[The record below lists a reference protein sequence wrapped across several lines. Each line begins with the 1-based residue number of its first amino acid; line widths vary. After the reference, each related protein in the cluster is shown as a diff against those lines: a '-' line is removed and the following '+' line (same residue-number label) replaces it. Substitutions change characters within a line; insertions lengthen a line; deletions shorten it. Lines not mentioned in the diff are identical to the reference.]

1 MKTLFTITAVLTAF
15 LGVTW
20 LLMPEAMLGQWG
32 VETDAVGVYMSRR
45 YAGLFFGYSTI
56 MWLSRGAAAS
66 QARGAV
72 LAGGMVVT
80 GAMTAISLYGVLAG
94 LVGPVAWGTV
104 VIEIGLVSG
113 FAYFHFGAKK

>member
-1 MKTLFTITAVLTAF
+1 MKTLFTITSVLTAL

-20 LLMPEAMLGQWG
+20 LLVPEAMLGQWA
-32 VETDAVGVYMSRR
+32 VQTDAVGVYMSRR

-56 MWLSRGAAAS
+56 MWLSRGAAES
-66 QARGAV
+66 QARTAI

-80 GAMTAISLYGVLAG
+80 GLMTAVSLYGVLAG
-94 LVGPVAWGTV
+94 LVGPVAWSAV

-113 FAYFHFGAKK
+113 FAYFYFGNK